1 MKKNISLLFISIGL
15 SLGLFAQEA
24 ATTSHSVSGGLVGA
38 ANYSRFKI
46 TDRGGIPL
54 EAKWK
59 WGYAAGLF
67 LNFPLG
73 NVVSIEPQALYS
85 IVGSKGEL
93 SGIANFDQQLGYLSV
108 PLFIKFHLGE
118 YVALAVGPQFDF
130 KLSAKDKMNDIS
142 NKDDFKSTSIAGTGG
157 IEFFPRA
164 RVTIYGRYIHGLT
177 KIVEP
182 STTAPYFYNQGFQA
196 GLKFKLFGGKK
207 KITAPPPP
215 PPPPVPVDS
224 DGDGIVDS
232 LDKCPNQAGTAKY
245 NGCPIPDSDGD
256 GINDE
261 QDKCPNQAGVARYN
275 GCPVPD
281 SDKDGINDDEDK
293 CPQEA
298 GVAQY
303 NGCPVPDSDKDGIP
317 DSEDKCPSIAGV
329 AENGGCPAIP
339 EFNATNI
346 QFVTGKSALTAA
358 SLRELTEIVDYM
370 NKYKEIKL
378 DVGGHTDNV
387 GKAASNQI
395 LSEKRAQAVKAAL
408 VKRGIASDR
417 ISATGY
423 GMDQPVEDNTTAA
436 GRARNRRVEFKFKQ

>member
-1 MKKNISLLFISIGL
+1 MKKNISLLFIGMSL

-46 TDRGGIPL
+46 TDRGGLPL

-85 IVGSKGEL
+85 IVGSKAEL
-93 SGIANFDQQLGYLSV
+93 SGIESFDQQLGYLSV

-130 KLSAKDKMNDIS
+130 KLSAKDKINDVS

-177 KIVEP
+177 KIEEP

-224 DGDGIVDS
+224 DGDGVVDS
-232 LDKCPNQAGTAKY
+232 LDKCP
-245 NGCPIPDSDGD
+245 S
-256 GINDE
+256 
-261 QDKCPNQAGVARYN
+261 QAGVARYN

-303 NGCPVPDSDKDGIP
+303 NGCPVPDSDKDGVP

-387 GKAASNQI
+387 GKAASNQV

-408 VKRGIASDR
+408 IKRGIASDR

-423 GMDQPVEDNTTAA
+423 GMDQPIEDNSTAA